1 MRKPTFVPFP
11 LWKYR
16 LEKLEKAGIIYFM
29 STSENTPKKLSEP
42 LQTPKGVH
50 DILPNDYD
58 YHTFIKK
65 VVRHRARQ
73 AGFRRITTPVL
84 EYTEVFTRS
93 IGEGSDIV
101 SKEMYT
107 FEDRKGR
114 SLSMKPEGT
123 AGVVRAYIQHGLNQL
138 PQPMMLYYFEPH
150 FRYDRPQ
157 KGRYR
162 QFWQFGFEIIGES
175 DPALDAQLIQMAS
188 KIIADL
194 GLAGLFSLQLNTI
207 GTLDSRQKYILALQ
221 DYYSGKERS
230 LCETCR
236 ARLPKNT
243 LRLLDCKEEDCQILA
258 KLAPLMADYLDK
270 ESLDFHEELKGY
282 LEELNINYTENP
294 KLVRGLDYYAKT
306 VFEFWDKSD
315 GAQNAIGGG
324 GRYDG
329 LIELMGGQPTPAVG
343 YAAGVERIIA
353 NMKRE
358 KVKVPSKDDLHV
370 FVAQLGKEAKRK
382 CLPLI
387 DHLRDAGIKTMG
399 ALGKGSIN
407 EQLRIANKFKVEY
420 TVLLGITEVRENTAI
435 IRNMQKGV
443 QETVDFDDV
452 VQRLV
457 ELIGEENLDKYSP
470 GELLFS

>member
-1 MRKPTFVPFP
+1 MNTGEPQK
-11 LWKYR
+11 R
-16 LEKLEKAGIIYFM
+16 LA
-29 STSENTPKKLSEP
+29 EP

-58 YHTFIKK
+58 YHTYIKK

-73 AGFRRITTPVL
+73 AGFRRITTPIF
-84 EYTEVFTRS
+84 EFTEVFARS
-93 IGEGSDIV
+93 IGDESDIV

-114 SLSMKPEGT
+114 SLTLKPEGT
-123 AGVVRAYIQHGLNQL
+123 AGVVRAYIQHGLSQL
-138 PQPMMLYYFEPH
+138 PQPLMLYYIEPH

-175 DPALDAQLIQMAS
+175 DPALDAQLIQLS
-188 KIIADL
+188 RKILGDL
-194 GLAGLFSLQLNTI
+194 GLESLFSLQLNTI
-207 GTLDSRQKYILALQ
+207 GTLESRQKYMLALQ

-236 ARLPKNT
+236 DRLVKNP

-258 KLAPLMADYLDK
+258 QLAPLMGDHLDK
-270 ESLDFHEELKGY
+270 ESLDYHEELKGY
-282 LEELNINYTENP
+282 LEELQITYTENP
-294 KLVRGLDYYAKT
+294 KLVRGLDYYSKT
-306 VFEFWDKSD
+306 VFEFWDKTE

-329 LIELMGGQPTPAVG
+329 LIGMMGGQNTPAVG
-343 YAAGVERIIA
+343 FAAGIERLIA
-353 NMKRE
+353 NMKKE
-358 KVKVPSKDDLHV
+358 KVRVPSKDDLHV

-387 DHLRDAGIKTMG
+387 DDLRDEGIKTMG

-407 EQLRIANKFKVEY
+407 EQLRIANKFNVQY
-420 TVLLGITEVRENTAI
+420 TVLIGITEVREQTAI
-435 IRNMQKGV
+435 IRDMEKGV
-443 QETVDFDDV
+443 QETVAFGDV
-452 VQRLV
+452 VERLV

-470 GELLFS
+470 GELL